1 MIPFVALSILSAT
14 TVLSQ
19 SATYDYVVV
28 GGGTAGLTVAVRLSE
43 LANVSVAVLEAGGT
57 GIGNPN
63 ITDLR
68 NRFLPYDT
76 PIDWALPTLPQNSA
90 NGRVYTQRQGKV
102 LGGSSA
108 INGAVYVRPDIREF
122 AAIEALGAKGWT
134 WNNFLQYFKKSE
146 HFYPETDELTGGQN
160 YSAHG
165 FDGPIS
171 VSYGFNV
178 SSFFK
183 DYAIPTIEN
192 LGTMDDDMS
201 DGTPIGGHSQQLSLF
216 PGTYNRSYVANSYF
230 WPNQDRENLH
240 VFTDSLVSKII
251 WGEDENGLAV
261 ANGVEYL
268 TEDGTGVLN
277 ARHVILSAGALQST
291 KVLELS
297 GVGDPAVLK
306 NLGIENKIELANVGK
321 NLQNQL
327 GVNVIYALKNGSVTL
342 GSETSAPVTGLL
354 PAQQVLSDEDMEISN
369 EIRSTKGDDLPEAQY
384 EALQKLIE
392 DGLAQTEMNW
402 SLTPQADGTVQLRL
416 YVTDLHTFSRGY
428 VHANS
433 SDPTAKV
440 TIDPKYLSAEHDL
453 WYLSKAVAYT
463 RNITSTEPL
472 ASVIDSE
479 LAPGANYSSSEDIQ
493 EWLLPNFITMSHFV
507 GTTAALPLEDGGVV
521 DPESFIVYGTSNVR
535 VVDCGVIPL
544 LPGIHTESIA
554 YALGEM
560 AADVIKKT
568 EC

>member
-1 MIPFVALSILSAT
+1 MISLVAVPLLAATAALS
-14 TVLSQ
+14 Q
-19 SATYDYVVV
+19 NTYDYVVV

-43 LANVSVAVLEAGGT
+43 LPDVSVAVLEAGGT

-76 PIDWALPTLPQNSA
+76 PIDWALPTLPQTFA
-90 NGRVYTQRQGKV
+90 NDRVYTQRQGKV

-108 INGAVYVRPDIREF
+108 INGAIYVRPDVREF
-122 AAIEALGAKGWT
+122 SALETLGAKGWT
-134 WNNFLQYFKKSE
+134 WHKFLQYFKKSE

-160 YSAHG
+160 KSAHG
-165 FDGPIS
+165 FDGPIA

-178 SSFFK
+178 SSFFA
-183 DYAIPTIEN
+183 DYAIPTLEAIGKVN
-192 LGTMDDDMS
+192 KDNS
-201 DGTPIGGHSQQLSLF
+201 DGTPIGGTSQQLSVF
-216 PGTYNRSYVANSYF
+216 PGTYNRSYSANSYL
-230 WPNQDRENLH
+230 WPNQNRENLH

-251 WGEDENGLAV
+251 WGEDEDGLAV
-261 ANGVEYL
+261 ASGVEYITNNG
-268 TEDGTGVLN
+268 TEVLN
-277 ARHVILSAGALQST
+277 AKHVILSAGALHST
-291 KVLELS
+291 KILELS
-297 GVGDPAVLK
+297 GIGDSSILG
-306 NLGIENKIELANVGK
+306 NLGVENKIDLVAVGK

-327 GVNVIYALKNGSVTL
+327 GVNVIYALKNGSVTI
-342 GSETSAPVTGLL
+342 GSETDAPVIDLI
-354 PAQQVLSDEDMEISN
+354 PAQQVLSDEDMQRSIEL
-369 EIRSTKGDDLPEAQY
+369 RSTKNDELSDAQY
-384 EALQKLIE
+384 EALQKFFE

-402 SLTPQADGTVQLRL
+402 SLMQQEDGTVQLAF
-416 YVTDLHTFSRGY
+416 YATDLHTYSRGY

-440 TIDPKYLSAEHDL
+440 TIDPRYLSAEHDL

-472 ASVIDSE
+472 ASIIDYE
-479 LAPGANYSSSEDIQ
+479 VTPGAKYFSSEDLQ
-493 EWLLPNFITMSHFV
+493 EWLRPNFITMSHFV
-507 GTTAALPLEDGGVV
+507 GTTAALPREEGGVV
-521 DPESFIVYGTSNVR
+521 DPESFTVYGTSNVR

-560 AADVIKKT
+560 AADIIKNADL
-568 EC
+568 